1 MTIWSIAALDA
12 QSLAT
17 DRYEPLG
24 LPVLTL
30 QLAKEKISTK
40 VGEFK

>member
-1 MTIWSIAALDA
+1 MTICCIAALDA

-17 DRYEPLG
+17 DRYEPLD
-24 LPVLTL
+24 L
-30 QLAKEKISTK
+30 LAKEKIFTK